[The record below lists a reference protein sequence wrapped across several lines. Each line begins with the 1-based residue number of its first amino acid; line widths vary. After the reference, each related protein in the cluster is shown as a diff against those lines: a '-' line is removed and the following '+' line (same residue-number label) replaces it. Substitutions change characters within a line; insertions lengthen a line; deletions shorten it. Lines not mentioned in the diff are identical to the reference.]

1 MKSTNVNHHPIVA
14 SLVPDD
20 QRLDFL
26 PRHFGTHMMLVE
38 RQVYQQ
44 FANLAPQ
51 YRGGYWKFYELS
63 NGGCYLAPS
72 QDFYHLVH
80 PGGDFDATVSGD
92 AAGIV
97 ATLYTFSHL
106 AFHFEHNPFGD
117 RLSDLY
123 HRLRDYVAHHP
134 EADRIFRIID

>member
-1 MKSTNVNHHPIVA
+1 MNVTNINHHPIVA
-14 SLVPDD
+14 SLVPED

-26 PRHFGTHMMLVE
+26 PRHFGRHMMLVE
-38 RQVYQQ
+38 SQIYHQ

-51 YRGGYWKFYELS
+51 YQGGYWEFFDLS

-72 QDFYHLVH
+72 QDFFHLVH
-80 PGGDFDATVSGD
+80 PSMDYDVTVSGD
-92 AAGIV
+92 AAGMV

-106 AFHFEHNPFGD
+106 AFHFEHDPFGD

-123 HRLRDYVAHHP
+123 HRLRDYAAHHP
-134 EADRIFRIID
+134 EAGVIFRIID